1 MKSRKETVMKQVEH
15 TALVKVS
22 IVLPKGTV
30 EADESLVDMIVN
42 KELRYE
48 LKDLHIETVEEWRKE
63 VE

>member
-1 MKSRKETVMKQVEH
+1 MKRIEH

-22 IVLPKGTV
+22 IVLPEGTI
-30 EADESLVDMIVN
+30 EADESLIDMIIN
-42 KELRYE
+42 KELRFE